1 MDLKKI
7 EEILTLHVPTS
18 AVEYCAHLW
27 SEHPFDFK
35 LRKSRQSKVGDFTCK
50 TGNVPQITV
59 NKDLNRYLF
68 LMTFIHEVAHHRVHQ
83 QYGHRAE
90 AHGREWKKS
99 FQELMAP
106 VLSLEYFP
114 EPLLSGIKKHMAAP
128 KASSFADSELTHL
141 FRSVDSHGQEVIL
154 LSHLPEGSI
163 FHLQG
168 KWFKK
173 GKLRRTRV
181 LCREVKSKRQYLVPV
196 DTVINNAQLAL
207 L

>member
-1 MDLKKI
+1 MDLRKL
-7 EEILTLHVPTS
+7 EELITQHVPAP
-18 AVEYCAHLW
+18 AVEYCIRLW
-27 SEHPFDFK
+27 QDLPFDFK

-50 TGNVPQITV
+50 TGVAPQITV
-59 NKDLNRYLF
+59 NKDLNPYLF
-68 LMTFIHEVAHHRVHQ
+68 LMTYIHEVAHHRVHQ
-83 QYGHRAE
+83 HHGFRAE
-90 AHGREWKKS
+90 AHGKEWKKK

-106 VLSLEYFP
+106 VLELEFFP
-114 EPLLSGIKKHMAAP
+114 EPLLSGIKNHMAAP

-141 FRSVDSHGQEVIL
+141 FRTADNHGQEVVL

-168 KWFKK
+168 RWFKK

-196 DTVINNAQLAL
+196 DAVINSAQLAL